1 MQECR
6 GHVGRKKKANVISIM
21 AGLFY
26 LIIEASQMKIESAR
40 GYVHWFVL
48 QKLFGLIWPDNHVIS
63 VQGKMKEA
71 SCTRRSEAT
80 ARAWQVD

>member
-1 MQECR
+1 M
-6 GHVGRKKKANVISIM
+6 GRKKKANVISIM

-26 LIIEASQMKIESAR
+26 LIMEASQMKIESAR

-48 QKLFGLIWPDNHVIS
+48 QMVWELFGLIWPDNHVIS

>member
-1 MQECR
+1 
-6 GHVGRKKKANVISIM
+6 
-21 AGLFY
+21 
-26 LIIEASQMKIESAR
+26 MKIESAR

-63 VQGKMKEA
+63 VQGKMTEA
-71 SCTRRSEAT
+71 LCTRRSEAT

>member
-1 MQECR
+1 
-6 GHVGRKKKANVISIM
+6 VGGKWKANVISIM
-21 AGLFY
+21 ARLFY
-26 LIIEASQMKIESAR
+26 FIMEASQMKIESAR